1 MKEKEKVWTFMGKET
16 VLRFGARGKLMSD
29 LCMRKQKHWRVPC
42 DQMSL
47 KASDDCQNEG
57 EIILN
62 N

>member
-1 MKEKEKVWTFMGKET
+1 MGKET

-29 LCMRKQKHWRVPC
+29 LCMRKQKHRRVPC